1 MDDLLLKSKRAGG
14 FMVLEAAGRVDS
26 RTSPQLDQYLAE
38 LMADGERQL
47 LLDLQAVDYL
57 SSAALRVLLAT
68 EKKLSATG
76 GKLVLSSLQ
85 PHVVEV
91 FALSGFGQLFHIADS
106 KESFFESTVPGIV
119 GSEGGDTVAAR
130 NKKVV
135 LKYIM
140 LVQLCQYDDL
150 AGVMSEGLEMSHSP
164 SMNINAMGSK
174 VTSAADQRA
183 FLENRGRDVEIEL
196 KSMIAEGEVVA
207 VHNIT
212 TQTYEDGRKTSTPW
226 MSFYTLEGGKI
237 IKAVHVVDRL
247 HEQQQ
252 LAV

>member
-1 MDDLLLKSKRAGG
+1 MNELLLRGKRAGG
-14 FMVLEAAGRVDS
+14 FMVLKAAGRVDS
-26 RTSPQLDQYLAE
+26 RTSSELDECLTG

-47 LLDLQAVDYL
+47 LLDLQEVDYL

-76 GKLVLSSLQ
+76 GQLVLSSLQ
-85 PHVVEV
+85 PHVLEV
-91 FALSGFGQLFHIADS
+91 FSLSGFGQLFQIADS

-119 GSEGGDTVAAR
+119 MSGVADSVEAS

-196 KSMIAEGEVVA
+196 KSMIAEGDMVA
-207 VHNIT
+207 VHNMT